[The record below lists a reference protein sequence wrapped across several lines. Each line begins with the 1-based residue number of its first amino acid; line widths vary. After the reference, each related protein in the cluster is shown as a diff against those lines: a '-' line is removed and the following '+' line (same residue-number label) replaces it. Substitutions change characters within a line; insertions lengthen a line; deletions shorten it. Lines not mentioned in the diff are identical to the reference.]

1 MTNFLFS
8 LQHRSEYD
16 LVLAISSYEQFILS
30 FLLLQFETDFLADS
44 FPVKKKSHPGNSLKL
59 FCGKKQCKGFSWL
72 LKNLS
77 SFLSV

>member
-30 FLLLQFETDFLADS
+30 FLLVPFETDFLADS
-44 FPVKKKSHPGNSLKL
+44 FPVKK
-59 FCGKKQCKGFSWL
+59 
-72 LKNLS
+72 NLIQGIA
-77 SFLSV
+77 